1 MEATQRR
8 RLAGGGGRE
17 ATDASPFRRKETK
30 TVVAPWVL
38 KAQKRE
44 AKAAAVIKAA
54 SKAKAM
60 FQEGATSKV
69 GATASSSSAEIGG
82 PKSKGD
88 AGRRLAPQP
97 PSAPPPGWHAGF
109 HAGMR
114 AAPTKDSLSE
124 VETERGKD
132 SKNDN
137 GSSRR
142 TKYRRVEKSKH
153 AEEDPD
159 KASNEKKAKQRQTP

>member
-1 MEATQRR
+1 MEATQ
-8 RLAGGGGRE
+8 LPSQATDAGGCFQAASKAASKSK

-109 HAGMR
+109 NAGMR
-114 AAPTKDSLSE
+114 AEAGMQASSD
-124 VETERGKD
+124 VEWESAKE
-132 SKNDN
+132 SKNR
-137 GSSRR
+137 S
-142 TKYRRVEKSKH
+142 TC
-153 AEEDPD
+153 
-159 KASNEKKAKQRQTP
+159 